1 MQLTPKKVEL
11 PSHHQ
16 KMGRSRD
23 HLLGVDVKIPP
34 QVTNAEDSFTY
45 QPPKVST
52 VANVRFY
59 PKTYDMK
66 PDYKEKTLPKK
77 QVKPLTVLGSPI
89 EKSGDVFVANFVA
102 AIFLLVGMRI
112 LLPFCGAVFVYLAA
126 SSNPFFVL
134 AYVLVAL
141 FFWVWYFRKF
151 FKCVAKCWQIVRK
164 AIDEAIS
171 TDVKP
176 PQKNVSAMT
185 EQNAPKN
192 ADAIADVK
200 SYFQQRIAN
209 MSPEGVMRYKQ
220 KVSSTRYIVMIA
232 LGIQALRSFFAMH
245 IVGAVFCGILAA
257 IAWNIAQSMLREID
271 KQAGLKNNRQ

>member
-11 PSHHQ
+11 PSHRQ

-23 HLLGVDVKIPP
+23 RLLGVDVKIPP

-45 QPPKVST
+45 QPPKIST
-52 VANVRFY
+52 SSNVRSY
-59 PKTYDMK
+59 PKLHNTK
-66 PDYKEKTLPKK
+66 PDDKKKTLMQK

-102 AIFLLVGMRI
+102 SVFFIMGAYI
-112 LLPFCGAVFVYLAA
+112 LFPFCLVIFGYLAA

-192 ADAIADVK
+192 ADAIADAK

-271 KQAGLKNNRQ
+271 KQSGLKNNRQ